1 MRLFVAGVQHE
12 SSSFSPIP
20 TSLRSFE
27 RLQWS
32 PSDPTVHD
40 SFGYGDSCVLA
51 DSLGWDVVGGPFFD
65 AQPSQPCTAP
75 AWAAIRAAI
84 VDALIAAGRVDAV
97 LLCLHGAQ
105 MSTDLD
111 DCEGDLLE
119 ACRAVVGDTVAMAAM
134 LDLHANVTPS
144 MIATADLVVS
154 CREYPHIDY
163 AERAGEILPVL
174 LDLTTGRSRPTT
186 VAVRV
191 AAPGV
196 YPTPEAPMRQFVER
210 LRATQEQPA
219 VLFASTNH
227 GFEGSD
233 NPHTGG
239 SIVVTTDGD
248 SALAESLALQ
258 LADDFLQTVRSVPSW
273 LGPGVTEAIA
283 QALAAEDAPVVVAD
297 RSDNPGA
304 GAAGDSTFLLA
315 ELIARAADDVALGML
330 WDPMAVRACHDA
342 GIGAEV
348 TLRIGGKAGPMSG
361 PPLDVTAVV
370 TSVRDDACQALFGIG
385 RPRSPLGRSAA
396 IRVGGIHVVLNSR
409 REQVFSHHCFTEH
422 GIDPSAQRVVVVKS
436 MQHFMGGFA
445 HIAAQV
451 IRCDGPGSASLDLTT
466 LPFRR
471 VRRPLLGL
479 DPIEA
484 IRIEP
489 LGTRQARVS
498 TSS

>member
-1 MRLFVAGVQHE
+1 LFVAGVQHE

-32 PSDPTVHD
+32 RSQPQVHD

-51 DSLGWDVVGGPFFD
+51 ESLGWEVVAGPFFD
-65 AQPSQPCTAP
+65 AQPSQPCTTA
-75 AWAAIRAAI
+75 AWAAIRTAI
-84 VDALIAAGRVDAV
+84 IGALVGAGGVDAV

-105 MSTDLD
+105 MSTDHD

-119 ACRAVVGDTVAMAAM
+119 ACRAAVGPAVPIAAM
-134 LDLHANVTPS
+134 LDLHANVTPA
-144 MIATADLVVS
+144 MIGAADLVVS

-163 AERAGEILPVL
+163 AERAAEIVPALHEL
-174 LDLTTGRSRPTT
+174 ASRGCVAST

-196 YPTPEAPMRQFVER
+196 YPTPEEPMRQFVER
-210 LRATQEQPA
+210 LRAVQEQPG
-219 VLFASTNH
+219 VLFASANH

-239 SIVVTTDGD
+239 SIVVSTVNDRSLAATLAYG
-248 SALAESLALQ
+248 LAEE
-258 LADDFLQTVRSVPSW
+258 FLDTVRSVPSW
-273 LGPGVTEAIA
+273 LGPGVASAID
-283 QALAAEDAPVVVAD
+283 QALAAADAPVVVAD

-315 ELIARAADDVALGML
+315 ELIARGAPDAALGML

-342 GIGAEV
+342 GVGAEV

-361 PPLDVTAVV
+361 PPLDVAAVV
-370 TSVRDDACQALFGIG
+370 TSIRDDACQALFGVG
-385 RPRSPLGRSAA
+385 DPRSPLGTSAA
-396 IRVGGIHVVLNSR
+396 IRVGGIDVVLNSR

-422 GIDPSAQRVVVVKS
+422 GIDPSARRVVVVKS

-445 HIAAQV
+445 HLAAQV

-484 IRIEP
+484 IGIEP
-489 LGTRQARVS
+489 LATRQPTVS